1 MLLCNPGVSLYPIIS
16 YDLEQTVHGT
26 CFPFSFAFRLSMK
39 QFCNYKFLISS
50 WLHCVQCIVRILYS
64 TSTDHVYNRSIENE
78 R

>member
-1 MLLCNPGVSLYPIIS
+1 MILNMEQNIMENICIVNANQLTVTTLIMNVVSKL
-16 YDLEQTVHGT
+16 
-26 CFPFSFAFRLSMK
+26 
-39 QFCNYKFLISS
+39 FCNYKFLISS